1 MASLKQKTISGIGWS
16 AVGGFFLQ
24 GLQFVILVVL
34 ARLLSPEDFGLMG
47 MVLVFTGIAKLFS
60 ELGFGA
66 ALIQK
71 TELEERHLSSVF
83 WLNLAVG
90 LILTILVYMS
100 APWVASFYNEPRLI
114 SLVRTISISFV
125 IGGFGVVQTA
135 IMTRKMQFKL
145 LAIIQIISVFIT
157 GIITV
162 LMAFS
167 GYGVWSL
174 VVQLISVSF
183 LGVLFLWILG
193 EWRPK
198 FIFQAAALKDMI
210 SFSANLLGAQLLNYG
225 VRNFDYLLI
234 GRYVGSSG
242 LGVYTLAYK
251 FMLLPI
257 NQVSR
262 IIGRVMFPALSQIQD
277 DNQRIKRVYLRAN
290 RVIGL
295 LTIPLMFGMIVVAR
309 PLVLTI
315 VGPNWEAVIPI
326 LQILCLVGIKQPVG
340 STTGWLYQA
349 KGRTDLMLRW
359 NFISMV
365 ITIAAFIIGIRW
377 GVIGVAT
384 AYAIRSY
391 LIWYPAIT
399 IPGRLI
405 GLTFWEFFKNLG
417 GVFACSIT
425 MSILVWLIGY
435 WMPVSWPYWLQLI
448 IQVGSGAIVF
458 LMLAH
463 AFKLQAY
470 DEVKVLL
477 MEQWEERKQQ
487 SIAE

>member
-24 GLQFVILVVL
+24 VMQFVILVVL
-34 ARLLSPEDFGLMG
+34 ARLLSPEDFGLLG
-47 MVLVFTGIAKLFS
+47 MVLVFTGIATLFS

-66 ALIQK
+66 ALVQK

-114 SLVRTISISFV
+114 LLVRAISISFV
-125 IGGFGVVQTA
+125 IGGFGVVQKA
-135 IMTRKMQFKL
+135 MMTRKMQFKL
-145 LAIIQIISVFIT
+145 LAIIQILSVFIT

-183 LGVLFLWILG
+183 LGVLFLWLLG
-193 EWRPK
+193 GWRPK
-198 FIFQAAALKDMI
+198 FIFQPAALKDMM

-242 LGVYTLAYK
+242 LGVYSLAYK

-257 NQVSR
+257 NQVSK
-262 IIGRVMFPALSQIQD
+262 IIGRVMFPALSQIKD

-315 VGPNWEAVIPI
+315 VGPNWEAVIPV

-417 GVFACSIT
+417 GVFACSIA
-425 MSILVWLIGY
+425 MSMLVWLIGY

-487 SIAE
+487 PIAE

>member
-24 GLQFVILVVL
+24 VMQFVILVVL
-34 ARLLSPEDFGLMG
+34 ARLLSPEDFGLLG
-47 MVLVFTGIAKLFS
+47 MILVFTGIAQLFS

-66 ALIQK
+66 ALVQK

-114 SLVRTISISFV
+114 FLVRAISISFV
-125 IGGFGVVQTA
+125 IGGFGVVQKA
-135 IMTRKMQFKL
+135 MMTRKMQFKL
-145 LAIIQIISVFIT
+145 LAIIQIISVFIA

-183 LGVLFLWILG
+183 LGVLFLWLLG
-193 EWRPK
+193 GWRPK
-198 FIFQAAALKDMI
+198 FIFQPAALKDMM

-242 LGVYTLAYK
+242 LGVYSLAYK

-257 NQVSR
+257 NQVSK
-262 IIGRVMFPALSQIQD
+262 IIGRVMFPALSQIKD

-315 VGPNWEAVIPI
+315 VGPNWEAVIPV

-340 STTGWLYQA
+340 STTGWLYQV

-417 GVFACSIT
+417 GVFACSIA
-425 MSILVWLIGY
+425 MSMLVWLIGY

-487 SIAE
+487 PIAE

>member
-1 MASLKQKTISGIGWS
+1 M
-16 AVGGFFLQ
+16 
-24 GLQFVILVVL
+24 ILVIL
-34 ARLLSPEDFGLMG
+34 ARLLSPEDFGLLG
-47 MVLVFTGIAKLFS
+47 MILVFTGIAKLFS

-71 TELEERHLSSVF
+71 TELEEGHLSSVF
-83 WLNLAVG
+83 WLNIAVG

-114 SLVRTISISFV
+114 LLVRAISISFV
-125 IGGFGVVQTA
+125 IAGFGVVQKA
-135 IMTRKMQFKL
+135 MMTRKMQFKL
-145 LAIIQIISVFIT
+145 LAIIQLLSVFIT

-183 LGVLFLWILG
+183 LGVVFLWLLG

-198 FIFQAAALKDMI
+198 FIFKAAALKDMI

-277 DNQRIKRVYLRAN
+277 DNQRIKRIYLRAN

-315 VGPNWEAVIPI
+315 VGPNWEAVIPV

-359 NFISMV
+359 NFISMA

-377 GVIGVAT
+377 GIIGVAT

-399 IPGRLI
+399 SQMKYNLLGVLQKSWGCFCLLNYNEHI
-405 GLTFWEFFKNLG
+405 GMAN
-417 GVFACSIT
+417 
-425 MSILVWLIGY
+425 WLLDASKLALLASAY
-435 WMPVSWPYWLQLI
+435 YP
-448 IQVGSGAIVF
+448 SG
-458 LMLAH
+458 
-463 AFKLQAY
+463 
-470 DEVKVLL
+470 
-477 MEQWEERKQQ
+477 
-487 SIAE
+487 